1 MIGKFARTL
10 IVGSLLLAAG
20 ETGTRQV
27 CRAEEL
33 PGNPAYQ
40 RVAAYLD
47 PGGVIYLYWSAEK
60 ELGELNKKLE
70 SVRDT
75 AVSDPSLSPE
85 EKEGLRKKFDLGI
98 RLILDSGLQAV
109 KAFGLSSREIEPGLF
124 LDKTY
129 TYLPDR
135 SGFLWKSLA
144 KSPHQFPLVSMI
156 PENSEGFTFFDFN
169 LPLLWEAVSSA
180 LGSSEIPEVAK
191 WQQHFSQQAQAFSG
205 LSFEDLLQSLGDQVG
220 VVVTL
225 SRQTTVSISLGNE
238 SYEMPEPA
246 AALFWKVRN
255 DKLFDRLEA
264 LFAMNP
270 KVEKIDEPDLRMRV
284 LQGVEEIPYLRPTMA
299 RHGDYLILSSSEAL
313 VRGMVEVEGGKRQ
326 GIRSS
331 PDFNELAGGLPEKGN
346 GVAYMGKRLQ
356 KVLGDLQL
364 KFSQSRESG
373 SPLLEAM
380 SAKISGLTA
389 DAATYLVFGAT
400 EDGWFTTGKTRKDLN
415 EILGEVLTLPAY
427 YLAVAAVEEIKQARE
442 NNKLTK
448 IKQNLAN
455 LRAAKEEAVA
465 EKNLPEGQ
473 MLNRPDIEEF
483 VTEWPESVVGETYE
497 VGVVGQPPYATA
509 PVDLGDYRAGWRIE
523 P

>member
-20 ETGTRQV
+20 ETGIRQV

-33 PGNPAYQ
+33 PSNPAYQ
-40 RVAAYLD
+40 RVAANLD
-47 PGGVIYLYWSAEK
+47 PGGAIYLYWSAEK
-60 ELGELNKKLE
+60 ALGEFNKKLD

-85 EKEGLRKKFDLGI
+85 EKEGLLKKFDLGI

-109 KAFGLSSREIEPGLF
+109 KAFGFSSREIQPGLF

-135 SGFLWKSLA
+135 SGFLWNSFA
-144 KSPHQFPLVSMI
+144 KAPHLFPLISMI
-156 PENSEGFTFFDFN
+156 PENSEGFAFFDFD
-169 LPLLWEAVSSA
+169 LATLWGAVSTA

-205 LSFEDLLQSLGDQVG
+205 LSLEDLLQSLGDQVG
-220 VVVTL
+220 LVVTL
-225 SRQTTVSISLGNE
+225 SRKTTVSIPLRNE

-270 KVEKIDEPDLRMRV
+270 KVEKIDQPDLRIRV
-284 LQGVEEIPYLRPTMA
+284 LEGVEEIPYLRPTMA
-299 RHGDYLILSSSEAL
+299 RHGDNLILSSSEEL
-313 VRGMVEVEGGKRQ
+313 VRGMMEVEAGKRQ

-331 PDFNELAGGLPEKGN
+331 PDFNELATGL
-346 GVAYMGKRLQ
+346 
-356 KVLGDLQL
+356 LGDLQL
-364 KFSQSRESG
+364 KFGQIRESG
-373 SPLLEAM
+373 NPLLETM

-389 DAATYLVFGAT
+389 DAATYQVFGAT

-415 EILGEVLTLPAY
+415 EIFGEVLTLPAY
-427 YLAVAAVEEIKQARE
+427 YLAIAAVEEIKQARE
-442 NNKLTK
+442 NKKLAK

-465 EKNLPEGQ
+465 EKNLQEGQ
-473 MLNRPDIEEF
+473 MLNRQDIEEY

-497 VGVVGQPPYATA
+497 VGTVGQPPYATS
-509 PVDLGDYRAGWRIE
+509 PVDLGDYRAGSRIE